1 MILTLLNHMAAL
13 IVIAYILTSTKLYS
27 EVLIN
32 KKINFKNGLLL
43 ILIFGAFSIFG
54 TIV

>member
-1 MILTLLNHMAAL
+1 MILTLLNHTAAL
-13 IVIAYILTSTKLYS
+13 IVITYILICAKLYT
-27 EVLIN
+27 EVLLN

-54 TIV
+54 TII